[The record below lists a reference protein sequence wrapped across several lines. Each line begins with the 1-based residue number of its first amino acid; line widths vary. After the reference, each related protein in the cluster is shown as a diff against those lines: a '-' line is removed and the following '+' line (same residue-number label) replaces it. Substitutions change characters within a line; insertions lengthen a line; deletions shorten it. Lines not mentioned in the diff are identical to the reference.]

1 MKFRFVFLMIA
12 AVILSLGLEAV
23 PESRP
28 LRVKNNFP
36 KVSADAVKVL
46 KISRGKAFNSGAVF
60 VDGKFI
66 PPPYVVERYGTYLRI
81 NRIQVT
87 SQVIA
92 WDEFLKTQSG
102 VEKIT
107 VDPGTLTAKE
117 EPLIEE
123 EPIKDEP
130 EEEEDDVEVD
140 ISSDDDL
147 DDLFDDGDNLPKKKT
162 KTVKKKQSYK
172 RTVKTPPPPVAKV
185 EYRLSGDFV
194 MNEKSSQYLKKINEY
209 RTRIDA
215 HLRSGGYIFFSS
227 KDQIYTG
234 EYKTMVDLVG
244 VLPNVMKNAASEDDF
259 INKAR
264 ANGIRYLPE
273 SVLALL
279 YKNRLDCFQIS
290 SWHKRIQEEKEWKK
304 VLNQM

>member
-1 MKFRFVFLMIA
+1 MIA

-36 KVSADAVKVL
+36 KVSPDAVKVL

-117 EPLIEE
+117 EPLIADGIFYTHNKWVSYEKILSE
-123 EPIKDEP
+123 T
-130 EEEEDDVEVD
+130 
-140 ISSDDDL
+140 ISSNCILEILQNNQHGATLRYFEAVCYNKKLLTNNKDIIYYP
-147 DDLFDDGDNLPKKKT
+147 FYNPKWMKVFTNISEIDIEWLRTNENIDYKYNGEFSP
-162 KTVKKKQSYK
+162 KILIDKILKKQ
-172 RTVKTPPPPVAKV
+172 
-185 EYRLSGDFV
+185 
-194 MNEKSSQYLKKINEY
+194 
-209 RTRIDA
+209 
-215 HLRSGGYIFFSS
+215 
-227 KDQIYTG
+227 
-234 EYKTMVDLVG
+234 
-244 VLPNVMKNAASEDDF
+244 
-259 INKAR
+259 
-264 ANGIRYLPE
+264 
-273 SVLALL
+273 
-279 YKNRLDCFQIS
+279 
-290 SWHKRIQEEKEWKK
+290 
-304 VLNQM
+304 